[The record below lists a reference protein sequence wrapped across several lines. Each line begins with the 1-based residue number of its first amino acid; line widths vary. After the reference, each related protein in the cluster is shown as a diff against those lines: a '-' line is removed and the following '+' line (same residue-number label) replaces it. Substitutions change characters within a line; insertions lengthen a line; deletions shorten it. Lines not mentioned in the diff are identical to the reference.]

1 MMKFPKLLRT
11 PINQAASA
19 RAAPAVREFL
29 TWYVPDDDMA
39 IPNLWDRRK
48 SVERPLF
55 GPKSVVPTC

>member
-1 MMKFPKLLRT
+1 MKKFPKLFST

-19 RAAPAVREFL
+19 RGAPAVRGFL

-55 GPKSVVPTC
+55 GPKSVVLTC